1 VAAAAA
7 AALTAAVAEEEEEEE
22 VAAARTEEVAAR
34 AAAAEEEAA
43 KVKAKEEEVAATERA
58 AAVRAAAAARAVETC
73 DICLDDFEPGDLLW
87 EMCCGKRLHCECL
100 GDRPW
105 LMRPNSGPRYCDPSG
120 AYCDIVTE
128 GRWVASCSTL
138 GYGTRLAS

>member
-1 VAAAAA
+1 M
-7 AALTAAVAEEEEEEE
+7 
-22 VAAARTEEVAAR
+22 
-34 AAAAEEEAA
+34 
-43 KVKAKEEEVAATERA
+43 KAKEEEVAATERA

-73 DICLDDFEPGDLLW
+73 DIDICLDDFKPGDLLW